1 MKVIKNKKRFDPRW
15 HHSERLESKEQ
26 EINEI
31 KVNFNSF
38 NLGTWMDEDV
48 VKEYVLDPS
57 VSRGHEEREVPKTKR
72 KKPTKP
78 TKPASQVNQDKA
90 LRDLDNDELLR
101 TDLEEMCGGPE
112 MGPEEEEPAITDLG
126 PDEAF
131 GAGYTAAV
139 EEIMASLE
147 GLLGDPIE
155 MGPAPEEE
163 EIGGTTVVFED
174 DFSNAYGDDP
184 SALSSEAESAEE
196 VTEEGEEEEQREE
209 AAGALEESESSK
221 MDLAIDQLV
230 NAFQKKQ
237 NELTLAQPEIYEAI
251 MSVIKARAAE
261 DLPPPQPGS
270 RDYGERHG
278 DYLE

>member
-1 MKVIKNKKRFDPRW
+1 MKTIKNKKRFDPRW

-38 NLGTWMDEDV
+38 NLDTWIEEGKPFPGGGIQDLPDEVRDEPEQAV
-48 VKEYVLDPS
+48 E
-57 VSRGHEEREVPKTKR
+57 
-72 KKPTKP
+72 
-78 TKPASQVNQDKA
+78 KPAPQPEQDER
-90 LRDLDNDELLR
+90 LRKLR
-101 TDLEEMCGGPE
+101 NAEVKSTDLEEMCGGPE

>member
-112 MGPEEEEPAITDLG
+112 MGPEEEEPAITDLS

-139 EEIMASLE
+139 EEIMASVQ
-147 GLLGDPIE
+147 GLLGDPME
-155 MGPAPEEE
+155 MGVPHEEPHCEEE
-163 EIGGTTVVFED
+163 EGAVDVSTMFED
-174 DFSNAYGDDP
+174 SFTDAYGDNGDNGDND
-184 SALSSEAESAEE
+184 
-196 VTEEGEEEEQREE
+196 GEEE
-209 AAGALEESESSK
+209 AG
-221 MDLAIDQLV
+221 
-230 NAFQKKQ
+230 NG
-237 NELTLAQPEIYEAI
+237 
-251 MSVIKARAAE
+251 SV
-261 DLPPPQPGS
+261 
-270 RDYGERHG
+270 
-278 DYLE
+278 